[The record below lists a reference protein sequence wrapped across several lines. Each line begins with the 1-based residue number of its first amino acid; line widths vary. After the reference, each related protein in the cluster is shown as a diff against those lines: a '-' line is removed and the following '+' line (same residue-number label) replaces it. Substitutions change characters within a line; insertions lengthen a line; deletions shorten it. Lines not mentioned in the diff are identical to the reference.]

1 VVELPQA
8 PSQPW
13 TVPRSDIPA
22 GQVTLHRLHSDVL
35 NDERRVWVYTPHD
48 YQPEGMPNHRLLILD
63 GWFYVHVLGAPT
75 ILDNL
80 IAEAVIPPLV
90 AVMVGSNYDQT
101 RGRDLGCYEPYLDF
115 LADELMPWAR
125 QRYHIMHDPADHA
138 GRYEPRR
145 VGDSLCR
152 IAMVSTSIGLLAT
165 IRPRPLGGVWL
176 FIG

>member
-1 VVELPQA
+1 M
-8 PSQPW
+8 S
-13 TVPRSDIPA
+13 A
-22 GQVTLHRLHSDVL
+22 GRGFTRLTIT
-35 NDERRVWVYTPHD
+35 NQR
-48 YQPEGMPNHRLLILD
+48 GCLIT
-63 GWFYVHVLGAPT
+63 GCSFWMA
-75 ILDNL
+75 
-80 IAEAVIPPLV
+80 AEAVIPPLV